1 MTDPTI
7 ITLSGIVVVAY
18 VRHPLRFYEYR
29 LYSLVA
35 FFSYALPGLSV
46 ITVDGWDCHR
56 FISRVPPDVVD
67 ARGQAV
73 VLHCEI
79 GRGSRVRIG
88 FVRRGSGP
96 VLQVCRFLN

>member
-56 FISRVPPDVVD
+56 FISRCRPMSSTPEVKRWCCTARSAGAAGYGSDLSDAAAVPYC
-67 ARGQAV
+67 R
-73 VLHCEI
+73 L
-79 GRGSRVRIG
+79 
-88 FVRRGSGP
+88 
-96 VLQVCRFLN
+96 CRFLN

>member
-7 ITLSGIVVVAY
+7 ITLSGIVVGAY
-18 VRHPLRFYEYR
+18 VRHP
-29 LYSLVA
+29 
-35 FFSYALPGLSV
+35 YALPGLSV

-56 FISRVPPDVVD
+56 FISRVPPDVID